1 MNKYDGKDNYGKPKS
16 AYLMKIAALI
26 DKKLEDEAENKL
38 EAIAKVEEGE
48 GEYLDDFEYSDTRDK
63 SEWTVEEV
71 K

>member
-1 MNKYDGKDNYGKPKS
+1 MVWQSTRGKVKMSKYVVYVHETWVQGV
-16 AYLMKIAALI
+16 
-26 DKKLEDEAENKL
+26 EVEAENKL